1 MNSFEQ
7 QVRDLLLKHDP
18 LCAVANPLHQR
29 DEYDLELPQVMKA
42 VEENLEFEPLRRALW
57 EIFRETG
64 GGIIE
69 AGNVLRYSDL
79 TQELISLRDST
90 IG

>member
-18 LCAVANPLHQR
+18 LCAVSNPLHQR
-29 DEYDLELPQVMKA
+29 DKYDLELPQVMKA
-42 VEENLEFEPLRRALW
+42 LEENLEFEPLRHALW
-57 EIFRETG
+57 KIFRETG
-64 GGIIE
+64 GGILE